1 MYVLP
6 PEKLNPLTPSLHQY
20 QYPSPH
26 LTMFSTLYRR
36 TVPKFN
42 HTVSRRWC
50 QSYHSH
56 EPALFSSSVDKIWW
70 KFVLFGASVG
80 GVCGGMD
87 TYRRER
93 EDEKNGT
100 GFYYKRHIPPGYQA
114 FVCIFHTTCGVCLG
128 GFIGLVLT
136 NFLPLIVPVGAVV
149 MVARFLDPPTTPNTP
164 PLEEVERE

>member
-1 MYVLP
+1 
-6 PEKLNPLTPSLHQY
+6 
-20 QYPSPH
+20 
-26 LTMFSTLYRR
+26 MFSTIYRR
-36 TVPKFN
+36 TVPKFT
-42 HTVSRRWC
+42 HPVSRRWYL
-50 QSYHSH
+50 SPPTPNGLVSTHS
-56 EPALFSSSVDKIWW
+56 SSSVDKIWW
-70 KFVLFGASVG
+70 QLALFGASVG

-100 GFYYKRHIPPGYQA
+100 GLYYKRHIPQGYQA

-149 MVARFLDPPTTPNTP
+149 MVARFLDPPSP
-164 PLEEVERE
+164 PPPTRLEEVERE

>member
-1 MYVLP
+1 
-6 PEKLNPLTPSLHQY
+6 
-20 QYPSPH
+20 
-26 LTMFSTLYRR
+26 MFSALYRR
-36 TVPKFN
+36 TVPKFT
-42 HTVSRRWC
+42 HTVSRRGF
-50 QSYHSH
+50 HS
-56 EPALFSSSVDKIWW
+56 PPTPNGLVSTYPSSSVDKIWW
-70 KFVLFGASVG
+70 QLALFGASVG